1 MDNLTFSLLLENVGA
16 DIRFDYFNASKN
28 VKASS
33 FSFHAHA
40 VYEVYF
46 IENGELEVC
55 FGDTVLTLRK
65 HNILIISPGTVHRV
79 KQCSEDLKR
88 FNLRFL
94 LNTEAIFRAPYFL
107 YEQTDTIRCEIFS
120 TIEKIYLH
128 MPYLDQPWES
138 FRIKNYFSM
147 ILSYIVEALLP
158 AQANH
163 SRKNT
168 FRANNKSKIDQR
180 IQIDL
185 FFSENYSRA
194 ITVDDLAEELHY
206 SKTHVNRLLK
216 RDWGMTFS
224 ETLDQTR
231 LQAAKQ
237 YLRESHEP
245 IHRIA
250 ELCGYST
257 LRGFEMFF
265 KKHMG
270 VLPKEYRKETR

>member
-1 MDNLTFSLLLENVGA
+1 MENLTFSLLLENVGA

-33 FSFHAHA
+33 FSFHSHTI
-40 VYEVYF
+40 YEVYF

-55 FGDTVLTLRK
+55 FGDAVLTLRK
-65 HNILIISPGTVHRV
+65 HHILIISPGTVHRV

-94 LNTEAIFRAPYFL
+94 LNTEAVSHAPYFL

-120 TIEKIYLH
+120 DIENIYLH
-128 MPYLDQPWES
+128 MPYLDHPWEF
-138 FRIKNYFSM
+138 FRIKNYFSV
-147 ILSYIVEALLP
+147 ILNYIVEALLP
-158 AQANH
+158 AQANN

-180 IQIDL
+180 IQIDR

-194 ITVDDLAEELHY
+194 ITVDDLDEELHY

-216 RDWGMTFS
+216 YGLGMTFS
-224 ETLDQTR
+224 EKLDQTR

-237 YLRESHEP
+237 YLRDSHES
-245 IHRIA
+245 IYHIA
-250 ELCGYST
+250 ELCGYAP
-257 LRGFEMFF
+257 L
-265 KKHMG
+265 
-270 VLPKEYRKETR
+270 